1 MRHATSFLHRIVRSM
16 AAVAF
21 VCMWSSAVAQ
31 PRYGMSPE
39 VEAVFN
45 RWVLATCVGD
55 EERKLVEDLR
65 RFAAPLAVAFRKA
78 IADGPP
84 PAQMRTAR
92 VAADARFS
100 ARAGFPYQDY
110 RIEGVSEK
118 ELAAFRRVSRQAYV
132 DDQVRRFATGYRA
145 NAVAGLGIVGGVGA
159 REVSDAHRE
168 KRRRSAGP
176 CRARGHQGVGASLTP
191 GRSQDR

>member
-1 MRHATSFLHRIVRSM
+1 MRHATSFLHRIVRLM

-21 VCMWSSAVAQ
+21 VCLWSSAVAQ

-78 IADGPP
+78 IVDGPP
-84 PAQMRTAR
+84 PAQMRVAR
-92 VAADARFS
+92 VAADARFHRARRALPTRTIASRAS
-100 ARAGFPYQDY
+100 ARRSWPPS
-110 RIEGVSEK
+110 V
-118 ELAAFRRVSRQAYV
+118 AFRARPMSTIRCGGSPLDIAPMPW
-132 DDQVRRFATGYRA
+132 R
-145 NAVAGLGIVGGVGA
+145 GLA
-159 REVSDAHRE
+159 L
-168 KRRRSAGP
+168 SAEP
-176 CRARGHQGVGASLTP
+176 ARARY
-191 GRSQDR
+191 

>member
-1 MRHATSFLHRIVRSM
+1 MRPATSFLHRTVRWM

-21 VCMWSSAVAQ
+21 VCVSISAVAQ

-65 RFAAPLAVAFRKA
+65 RFSAPLAVAFRKA
-78 IADGPP
+78 IAGR
-84 PAQMRTAR
+84 AAAGANAR
-92 VAADARFS
+92 RARGRRRAFYR
-100 ARAGFPYQDY
+100 ARRFPYQDF

-145 NAVAGLGIVGGVGA
+145 NAVAGLGIVGGAGA
-159 REVSDAHRE
+159 REVLTRIAKNSDDPLALAARE
-168 KRRRSAGP
+168 AIK
-176 CRARGHQGVGASLTP
+176 ASEP
-191 GRSQDR
+191 R

>member
-1 MRHATSFLHRIVRSM
+1 MRPTTSFLPRAVRWL
-16 AAVAF
+16 AAVAV
-21 VCMWSSAVAQ
+21 VCVSISAVAQ

-55 EERKLVEDLR
+55 EERKLVEDLQR
-65 RFAAPLAVAFRKA
+65 HSAPLAVAFRKA

-84 PAQMRTAR
+84 PAQMRAAR
-92 VAADARFS
+92 VAADARFT
-100 ARAGFPYQDY
+100 ARAGFPYQDF

-118 ELAAFRRVSRQAYV
+118 ELAAFRSVSRQAYV

-145 NAVAGLGIVGGVGA
+145 NAVAGLGIVGGAGA
-159 REVSDAHRE
+159 REVLTRIAKNSDDPLALAARE
-168 KRRRSAGP
+168 AIKTSEPR
-176 CRARGHQGVGASLTP
+176 
-191 GRSQDR
+191 